1 MAMKQ
6 GIEPIE
12 VIIGRL
18 FRKRGWRLSI
28 AESCTG
34 GLIGHRITN
43 VPGSSDYFDGGVITY
58 SNDAK
63 IELLKVPEETIAT
76 YGAVSRQTAVAMA
89 EGIRKLRGIEVGIG
103 VTGIAGP
110 AGGTEAKP
118 VGLVYIALSSPV
130 RVECKEFRFNGD
142 REMIKLQASEAALNM
157 LRRLLEEPV
166 VV

>member
-1 MAMKQ
+1 MAVRKEM
-6 GIEPIE
+6 EATE
-12 VIIGRL
+12 EIIGRL
-18 FRKRGWRLSI
+18 LRKRGWMLSI

-63 IELLKVPEETIAT
+63 MELLKVPEETIQT
-76 YGAVSRQTAVAMA
+76 YGAVSRQTAVAMV
-89 EGIRKLRGIEVGIG
+89 EGIRKLRGVEVGIG

-110 AGGTEAKP
+110 GGETSAKP

-130 RVECKEFRFNGD
+130 RVECKEFRFHGD
-142 REMIKLQASEAALNM
+142 RELIKLQASEAALNM

>member
-1 MAMKQ
+1 MKQ

-130 RVECKEFRFNGD
+130 RVECKEFRFDGD

-157 LRRLLEEPV
+157 IRGLLEEPV